1 MAEIGGK
8 FRHMT
13 DPFRDFEHAG
23 WERVAQAYADAWPGL
38 TAQFGERLL
47 DAAGVAEGM
56 RVLDVA
62 SGPGVVTRAAVRR
75 GARAGARLLQR
86 DGRGGAG
93 REPGD

>member
-1 MAEIGGK
+1 
-8 FRHMT
+8 MT
-13 DPFRDFEHAG
+13 DSFRDFEHEG
-23 WERVAQAYADAWPGL
+23 WERVAQAYAGAWPGL

-47 DAAGVAEGM
+47 DATAVGEGM

-62 SGPGVVTRAAVRR
+62 SGPGVVARAAVRR
-75 GARAGARLLQR
+75 GARAMGLDFQR